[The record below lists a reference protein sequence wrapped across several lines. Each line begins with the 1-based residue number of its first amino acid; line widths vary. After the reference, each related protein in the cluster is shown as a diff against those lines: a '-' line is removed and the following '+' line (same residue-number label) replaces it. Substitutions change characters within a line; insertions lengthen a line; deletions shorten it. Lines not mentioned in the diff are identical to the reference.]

1 MNDIKFTKKK
11 NGEIYTLFRNNDAY
25 VVLKDDE
32 GRQHHMRIDEL
43 VRNFDCPKEGRDND
57 DN

>member
-43 VRNFDCPKEGRDND
+43 VRDFDCYHKENK
-57 DN
+57 NEQ